1 VQSQGRNLRGF
12 RHSLNR
18 KTSRS
23 GSPSRVPG
31 RSSVRHNLTCLVA
44 TVLVMSA
51 ASSLPSA
58 AQQPV
63 TINDCGG
70 LKATF
75 SFDNAV
81 EVSPGQMRPYPR
93 LSHGQK
99 DAFTAAFCLDVANL
113 TQWLYQVGWSLSSTL
128 PDLEVSVSD
137 RFRISR
143 ALLHMALNEP
153 GKIDFPAPEVVIGR
167 AAMLHELVHVFLPNG
182 NRLLAEGL
190 AVYLQQ
196 KIGRNPAFPNF
207 SRPLHEMVRMFT
219 CSGNDQGVDTMKL
232 ERIRF
237 GDADKIAT
245 PSPVWL
251 RVGLIPYSDA
261 AYIYPMAGS
270 LVEFLIETRGVA
282 KFRTLYNRTPLVPL
296 ERDPG
301 HPDRWVDVYGVS
313 LTGLDSE
320 WRALIGSLS
329 CPQ

>member
-1 VQSQGRNLRGF
+1 VQSRGRNLRRF
-12 RHSLNR
+12 RHFLDR
-18 KTSRS
+18 RTGRSRS
-23 GSPSRVPG
+23 QWRAPG
-31 RSSVRHNLTCLVA
+31 RSSVRHDLTCWVA
-44 TVLVMSA
+44 TVLIAVA
-51 ASSLPSA
+51 GSSLPTA

-63 TINDCGG
+63 TIKDCGG
-70 LKATF
+70 LKSSFT
-75 SFDNAV
+75 FDNAV
-81 EVSPGQMRPYPR
+81 EVAPGQTRPYPR
-93 LSHGQK
+93 LSDAQK

-153 GKIDFPAPEVVIGR
+153 GKIDVPAPEVVIGR

-196 KIGRNPAFPNF
+196 KIGRNQAFPNF

-245 PSPVWL
+245 PSPIWL

-261 AYIYPMAGS
+261 AYVYPMAGS

-282 KFRTLYNRTPLVPL
+282 KFRTLYSRTPLVPL
-296 ERDPG
+296 GRDPG
-301 HPDRWVDVYGVS
+301 HPDRWIDVYGVS
-313 LTGLDSE
+313 LTGLEAE